1 MKKIMNKHIL
11 YRNILIGFLLFA
23 SFWASGQAYRKDKH
37 ITRSFKIDPATELK
51 ITNKYGHIE
60 LISWD
65 KDSVKIEVKME
76 VQDKKED
83 KAMSSIKALDVD
95 FVNSKYF
102 VEAKTNLGNDAS
114 FWSNVKE
121 KTGNIKTQ
129 VDYTIYLPPT
139 IEIKIE
145 NKYGDIYLGDHLGK
159 ATITLSNGDLKAH
172 ALLGETTI
180 DLEFAYANIKRLD
193 NGTLNLSYHSEIQ
206 ITDAVALVIDSQS
219 SRVNI
224 ENVTKLDITSKRDKY
239 RIENVRVIDG
249 SYSYTYTEV
258 QNLGGKI
265 SVKAKYGD
273 FDIKNIE
280 NSVSTITFDV
290 VNTDI
295 TLKQPPTRAMDLEV
309 IYDERA
315 GLYFP
320 DNLKDKTTIEHDREE
335 KLVKTTGWLGA
346 SATTPIHLKA
356 TVISGNIRI
365 N

>member
-1 MKKIMNKHIL
+1 MNVRIPF
-11 YRNILIGFLLFA
+11 RNILIGSMLFA
-23 SFWASGQAYRKDKH
+23 SFWASGQAYRKDKQ
-37 ITRSFKIDPATELK
+37 ITRTFKIDPATELK
-51 ITNKYGHIE
+51 ITNKYGNIE

-76 VQDKKED
+76 VQDKKEE
-83 KAMSSIKALDVD
+83 KAKSSIETLDVD

-129 VDYTIYLPPT
+129 VDYKIYLPAT

-145 NKYGDIYLGDHLGK
+145 NKYGDVYLGDHLGK
-159 ATITLSNGDLKAH
+159 ATIILSNGDLKAH

-224 ENVTKLDITSKRDKY
+224 ENVTTLDITSKRDKY
-239 RIENVRVIDG
+239 RIENVRVLDG
-249 SYSYTYTEV
+249 NYAYTYTEV
-258 QNLGGKI
+258 QNLEGHI

-273 FDIKNIE
+273 IDIKNIG
-280 NSVSTITFDV
+280 NSVSAITFDV

-295 TLKQPPTRAMDLEV
+295 TLKQPLTKPLALEV

-320 DNLKDKTTIEHDREE
+320 DNLKDKITIEHDSEA

-346 SATTPIHLKA
+346 SSTTPIHLKVS
-356 TVISGNIRI
+356 VISGNIRI